1 MSGMIN
7 AAQPA
12 DAATP
17 DANQLTTPI
26 LAAAERKI
34 ETQLDPGNRE
44 NYMRI
49 VVAGMRAGLARG
61 PDGILAHL
69 RKSPDPVRDAARGAV
84 NLALLLRR
92 ETKQGVMPLKAMV
105 PAALTLMLHALDFV
119 ARTKLATVDNAAL
132 VRATHVFTN
141 TLFQKLGITPAML
154 QKASAQVH
162 ATVQD
167 PVAFDAIRR
176 KLGSVVAPGAS
187 VTTSMPATAPVTGNP
202 S

>member
-26 LAAAERKI
+26 LATAERKI

-162 ATVQD
+162 AVTAN
-167 PVAFDAIRR
+167 PVSMQAVNL
-176 KLGSVVAPGAS
+176 KLGAVQHPNAATPTPLPGA
-187 VTTSMPATAPVTGNP
+187 
-202 S
+202 